1 MSKNL
6 TLHKH
11 MFGKKGPKT
20 ETGADHVD
28 VGKVLQEIAGV
39 RAQLYATGAVDS
51 EPEVLNQIER
61 DVIAVKISPSEALAR
76 VRGVLAGRQDYH

>member
-1 MSKNL
+1 
-6 TLHKH
+6 

-39 RAQLYATGAVDS
+39 RAQLYATGAVD
-51 EPEVLNQIER
+51 R
-61 DVIAVKISPSEALAR
+61 AAR
-76 VRGVLAGRQDYH
+76 RKVRYNRPV